1 MDTSE
6 SSADNG
12 DGRSESEG
20 QAGAARPAATAVP
33 AGRTGPP
40 HPAAVGLTDPADT
53 TAVGP
58 ADPAAPTAPADRTD
72 PADPAHDRRNGW
84 RRWAMDTRPLRRPAY
99 RRLWSSTIV
108 TAVGSQLTAVAV
120 PKQIYDITGS
130 SAWVGYAS
138 FAGLLPL
145 VVFALWGG
153 AIADSV
159 DRRTLLL
166 TTNTGIAVTSL
177 LFWIQAVT
185 GLGSVAVLMVLLAVQ
200 QAFFGLNSPARQ
212 ASIARLVPKEEL
224 AAANAL
230 GSTVMQTGLV
240 AGPLLAGA
248 LIPVLGLAELYLID
262 ALALCATVW
271 AVHRLPALP
280 PLAAATAAA
289 GRAGLRGIVEGFRY
303 ISLHQVLLL
312 SFLADIIAMVF
323 GMPRALFPQLA
334 STTYAPYGEGLALG
348 LLFAA
353 VPIGAVLG
361 GLLSGTF
368 SRARR
373 HGLMVVV
380 AVIAWGAAVTGFGLS
395 SNLWVAVAFLVA
407 AGVADMVSMV
417 FRGAI
422 LLSAVTDELR
432 GRMQGVFTV
441 VVAGGPRLADVLHGT
456 AGSALGARTA
466 VTAGG
471 LLVVVS
477 ILVLAATMPALRR
490 YSVGA

>member
-1 MDTSE
+1 MYRATRAGVDTSKG
-6 SSADNG
+6 SADNPVEP
-12 DGRSESEG
+12 R
-20 QAGAARPAATAVP
+20 AT
-33 AGRTGPP
+33 TGE
-40 HPAAVGLTDPADT
+40 
-53 TAVGP
+53 P
-58 ADPAAPTAPADRTD
+58 ADPEDRKGS
-72 PADPAHDRRNGW
+72 GW

-99 RRLWSSTIV
+99 RRLWSSTVV

-120 PKQIYDITGS
+120 PKQIYDLTGS

-159 DRRTLLL
+159 DRRKLLL
-166 TTNTGIAVTSL
+166 VTNTGIAVTSL

-185 GLGSVAVLMVLLAVQ
+185 GLGSVGVLMVLLAVQ

-248 LIPVLGLAELYLID
+248 LIPVVGLAELYLID

-271 AVHRLPALP
+271 AVHRLPSLP
-280 PLAAATAAA
+280 PLATTGARA
-289 GRAGLRGIVEGFRY
+289 GRAGLRGIAEGFRH
-303 ISLHQVLLL
+303 ISLNQVLLL
-312 SFLADIIAMVF
+312 SFLADIIAMVL

-334 STTYAPYGEGLALG
+334 AQTYAPYGEGLALG

-353 VPIGAVLG
+353 IPIGAVLG
-361 GLLSGTF
+361 GLMSGTF

-373 HGLMVVV
+373 HGLMVIV
-380 AVIAWGAAVTGFGLS
+380 AVIAWGVAVTGFGLS
-395 SNLWVAVAFLVA
+395 ANLWVAVAFLAA

-456 AGSALGARTA
+456 AGSALGPRTA
-466 VTAGG
+466 VVGGG
-471 LLVVVS
+471 LLVVLS
-477 ILVLAATMPALRR
+477 MLVLAVTMPALRR
-490 YSVGA
+490 YRGSV

>member
-1 MDTSE
+1 MAEAKT
-6 SSADNG
+6 
-12 DGRSESEG
+12 
-20 QAGAARPAATAVP
+20 VF
-33 AGRTGPP
+33 
-40 HPAAVGLTDPADT
+40 DP
-53 TAVGP
+53 GP
-58 ADPAAPTAPADRTD
+58 APGPGSAPGPGPAPGTVAAPDPAAAQSPAPD
-72 PADPAHDRRNGW
+72 PRGEARRGW

-138 FAGLLPL
+138 LAGLLPM

-153 AIADSV
+153 AVADTV
-159 DRRTLLL
+159 DRRKLLL
-166 TTNTGIAVTSL
+166 ITNTGIAVTSV
-177 LFWIQAVT
+177 LFWLQAAA
-185 GLGSVAVLMVLLAVQ
+185 GLDSVAVLMVLLATQ
-200 QAFFGLNSPARQ
+200 QAFFGLNAPART
-212 ASIARLVPKEEL
+212 ASIARLVPAGEL

-240 AGPLLAGA
+240 VGPLLAGA
-248 LIPVLGLAELYLID
+248 LIPVIGLPELYLLD
-262 ALALCATVW
+262 ALALSVTLW
-271 AVHRLPALP
+271 AVARLPALP
-280 PLAAATAAA
+280 PLDGSAAR
-289 GRAGLRGIVEGFRY
+289 RAGLREIMAGFRY
-303 ISLHQVLLL
+303 IARHKVLLL
-312 SFLADIIAMVF
+312 SFLADVVAMVF

-334 STTYAPYGEGLALG
+334 AETYAPYGEGLALG

-353 VPIGAVLG
+353 VPVGAVLG

-373 HGLMVVV
+373 HGWMVIGAVV
-380 AVIAWGAAVTGFGLS
+380 AWGAAIAGFGLS
-395 SNLWVAVAFLVA
+395 GSLWLAVVFLAA

-422 LLSAVTDELR
+422 LLSAATDEMR

-456 AGSALGARTA
+456 AGAAFGPRTA
-466 VTAGG
+466 VVGGG
-471 LLVVVS
+471 LLVVAVM
-477 ILVLAATMPALRR
+477 LVLAAAVPALRR
-490 YSVGA
+490 YRV